1 MPTRNL
7 PGLLF
12 AGLLLASALRPLLA
26 QQDQRQMGGYGMS
39 VYEDAN
45 FRGRN
50 ATFIDDMP
58 DLRRT
63 GLDRRI
69 SSVRVAV
76 GEVWQVCTER
86 DYEGRC
92 QIVSGTEPN
101 LERNGWNDAIQSARR
116 VEGGGTRRGGGGR
129 AGGSV
134 DRPRPGTI
142 ELYAGTQYSGQREI
156 VERAE
161 SDLRQLD
168 FNDRTSSLR
177 IAPGDAWDVCV
188 NRNYDD
194 CRLVDEDVPTLNQ
207 LGLNRQISSV
217 RPRFDGGGVGRGGR
231 TGRGGPR
238 PQAILYDLANYR
250 GQSIIL
256 TGDEPRIQLT
266 SNSAGSLR
274 IVSGRWE
281 LCAQPEFN
289 GRCVTLNQSVPD
301 IRRLSLPG
309 RVSSA
314 RPR

>member
-1 MPTRNL
+1 MRTRNV
-7 PGLLF
+7 PGLLLT
-12 AGLLLASALRPLLA
+12 GLLMASTLTPLLA

-58 DLRRT
+58 DLRQT

-69 SSVRVAV
+69 SSIRVAV

-86 DYEGRC
+86 NYQGRC
-92 QIVSGTEPN
+92 QVVSGTESN
-101 LERNGWNDAIQSARR
+101 LQLNGWNDVIQSARR
-116 VEGGGTRRGGGGR
+116 VQGGGGSGRGGGGR
-129 AGGSV
+129 GGGSF

-156 VERAE
+156 VEQAE
-161 SDLRQLD
+161 PNLRRFD
-168 FNDRTSSLR
+168 FNDRASSLR
-177 IAPGDAWDVCV
+177 VAAGEAWEVCV
-188 NRNYDD
+188 NQNYDD
-194 CRLVDEDVPTLNQ
+194 CRLVDEDMPTLNQ
-207 LGLNRQISSV
+207 LGLNREISSV
-217 RPRFDGGGVGRGGR
+217 RPRPNWGGGIGRG
-231 TGRGGPR
+231 GRGGPR
-238 PQAILYDLANYR
+238 PQAILYDQANYR
-250 GQSIIL
+250 GRSIIL
-256 TGDEPRIQLT
+256 AGEEPRIQLT

-274 IVSGRWE
+274 IISGRWE
-281 LCAQPEFN
+281 LCVQPGFS
-289 GRCVTLNQSVPD
+289 GRCVTVNQNVPD